1 MKKNRCFALTLALLL
16 TIAGFSGCGQPQADS
31 EGKKGVSLVNIA
43 SVEQKELQAPVYGE
57 EDQEAIA
64 ATQSA
69 NSFAF
74 KLSSLLAKEAGEA
87 NLVCSPY
94 SVWLPLAALV
104 NAADETAKPVL
115 LEALDA
121 AGISEGDLNRA
132 VSRMLYDL
140 TKQREI
146 ESAKEYGEGFHNP
159 LQIANAVFVSN
170 NLTLKQEFAQL
181 FMDYFRGNVMNVD
194 FSSPDAVA
202 AVNQWASENTQGLIP
217 SIVESF
223 DEDAVAALANA
234 IYFSDR
240 WQREFDPDQTKED
253 VFYSTAGETEA
264 SYMLLEGDELTYF
277 EDEEI
282 QALPLYFKTGG
293 GMYIL
298 LPKDGN
304 AQSLLA
310 GLTPEY
316 FEKIRKD
323 AVRSTGKLLLPRFS
337 LESSISQLK
346 DVLKALGVPL
356 FDRDAAPLTGGL
368 LEEDIPVWL
377 SDAAHKALIK
387 VDEKGTTA
395 AAVTVMTASATSMPL
410 PTKPFEMICNKPF
423 VFVLYG
429 YTYDGGSQ
437 VLFTGMVNQP

>member
-64 ATQSA
+64 AAQSA

-277 EDEEI
+277 EDEGI

-298 LPKDGN
+298 LPKDGD
-304 AQSLLA
+304 AQSLLS